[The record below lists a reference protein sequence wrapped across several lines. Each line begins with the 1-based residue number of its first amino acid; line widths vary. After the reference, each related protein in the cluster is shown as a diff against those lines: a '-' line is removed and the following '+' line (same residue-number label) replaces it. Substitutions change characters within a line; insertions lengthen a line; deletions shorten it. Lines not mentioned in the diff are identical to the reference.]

1 MICTCDGNSLQ
12 NHVSSSKRENFFVFR
27 LFVSPIS
34 GQLYACLYIPSP
46 CLQVRPLRRALP
58 KLITTS
64 TWSVHRSDGYVRK
77 VFWCMG
83 AVHKD
88 ERLRGGFQ
96 YNNVLVPMV
105 RRVARMRRHLAST
118 GTGSSTTSTGDLQ
131 NASLTACNLDGWT
144 LLKIPM
150 QWSSTLHN
158 NNNSSTPDSQ
168 SLVLR
173 HTSRLVHST

>member
-1 MICTCDGNSLQ
+1 LGTQTNKKQKSFLSHYYLHG
-12 NHVSSSKRENFFVFR
+12 FVGSY
-27 LFVSPIS
+27 LH
-34 GQLYACLYIPSP
+34 ACLYIPSP

-64 TWSVHRSDGYVRK
+64 TWSVHRSDGYARK
-77 VFWCMG
+77 VFWRMG

-96 YNNVLVPMV
+96 YNNVLVPTV

-131 NASLTACNLDGWT
+131 SANLTACNLDGWT